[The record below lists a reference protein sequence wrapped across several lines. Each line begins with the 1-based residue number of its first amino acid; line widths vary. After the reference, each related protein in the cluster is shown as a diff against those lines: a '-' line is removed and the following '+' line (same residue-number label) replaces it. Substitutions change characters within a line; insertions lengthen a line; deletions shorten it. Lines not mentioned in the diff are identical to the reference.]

1 MKGLSSAERLLKDL
15 GVNDPKEIDLEA
27 VAWTLGARVK
37 YRPLDGCEAC
47 ITGDTQ
53 RAIITVNSRRP
64 RRRRRFSIGHEL
76 GHWQHHRGRILV
88 CRADDIGRGR
98 RNASTAERT
107 ADSYAADLLMP
118 AYLFRPVTRA
128 YPKLD
133 FATVRAVADIF
144 DASYTA
150 TAIRLVETGHAYA
163 LLICHGRDGRKWF
176 TSTPGVPERWFPRKD
191 LDEES
196 SAADVLSGRAGDN
209 AGLTKIGADAWFDRA
224 EAGKYEVLEQTISIG
239 SDEILSLVIL
249 ADEEMLEETES
260 FRTRRR

>member
-1 MKGLSSAERLLKDL
+1 MKGLTAAERLLKEL
-15 GVNDPKEIDLEA
+15 GVTDPKEIDLEA
-27 VAWTLGARVK
+27 IAWTLGARVK

-47 ITGDTQ
+47 ITGDTE
-53 RAIITVNSRRP
+53 RAIISVNCRNP

-98 RNASTAERT
+98 RNASPAERT
-107 ADSYAADLLMP
+107 ADAYAADLLMP
-118 AYLFRPVTRA
+118 AYLLKPVARA

-133 FATVRAVADIF
+133 FATVRAIADLF

-150 TAIRLVETGHAYA
+150 TAIRLVETAHAYA
-163 LLICHGRDGRKWF
+163 LLVCHGPEGRKWF

-191 LDEES
+191 LDDDS
-196 SAADVLSGRAGDN
+196 SAPDVLSGRTNDD
-209 AGLTKIGADAWFDRA
+209 AGLRRVGADAWFDRA

-239 SDEILSLVIL
+239 SDEILSLVVI
-249 ADEEMLEETES
+249 ADEEMLEEIDS
-260 FRTRRR
+260 LRR